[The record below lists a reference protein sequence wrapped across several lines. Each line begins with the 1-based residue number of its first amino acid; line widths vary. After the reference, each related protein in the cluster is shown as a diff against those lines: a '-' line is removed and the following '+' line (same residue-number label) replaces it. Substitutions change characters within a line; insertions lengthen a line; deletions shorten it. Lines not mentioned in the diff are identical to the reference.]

1 MCRES
6 VTTQRVPASKVVCTT
21 AIDASKRLWSTFLIK
36 RAHFLRSSP
45 KATVSPSKY
54 LRRRR
59 GEANRDRV
67 EARDALKDEGEGMY
81 GTKAIGA

>member
-1 MCRES
+1 M
-6 VTTQRVPASKVVCTT
+6 
-21 AIDASKRLWSTFLIK
+21 IDASKRLWSTFFIK
-36 RAHFLRSSP
+36 RAHFLHSSP

-67 EARDALKDEGEGMY
+67 EARDAMKDEGEGMY
-81 GTKAIGA
+81 GTKVVGA